1 MEIKEIYDMLNNG
14 WVYIIQNENEFFK
27 RMFLELLDKE
37 DIKNI
42 DNKIFIRKTDK
53 LYNILKDLGMD
64 VSLYDSLI
72 AMAFNVYRNT
82 LKFNLYALKNSKDAD
97 VKLQEI
103 SQKIKEN
110 NFEKQL
116 NTIF

>member
-1 MEIKEIYDMLNNG
+1 MLNNG
-14 WVYIIQNENEFFK
+14 WVYIIKNENEFFK

-82 LKFNLYALKNSKDAD
+82 LKFNLYALKNSKDVD

>member
-27 RMFLELLDKE
+27 RRFLELLDKE

-72 AMAFNVYRNT
+72 SIDFNVHRNI
-82 LKFNLYALKNSKDAD
+82 LKFNFYALKNSINAD

-103 SQKIKEN
+103 SQKIQEN

-116 NTIF
+116 HTIF